1 MTDRLAARIV
11 DAAAREVAR
20 LRALEDRAGAY
31 ARASKAANTLRA
43 YRSDLRDFDEWCID
57 HRRRS
62 LPATPHTLRLYLTA
76 LAEAGARASTI
87 SRRVSAISQA
97 HQLAGHVRP
106 PTHDWTVR
114 ATLRGIRR
122 TLGTAPEQKAPLVT
136 AELRRLLA
144 ATPAD
149 TLAGRRDRALLVLGF
164 AGGLRRSELV
174 ALDAGDVTETE
185 DGLRILLRRSKT
197 DPEGEGRELGLPP
210 GQHAGTCPVRALR
223 AWRSAAGIDAG
234 PLFRP
239 VSRHD
244 QLGSGRLTPQSVALV
259 VKRACRRCGLDPSLF
274 AGHSLRSGLATAA
287 AAGGAPERAIMHH
300 GGWRSE
306 AMVRRYIRA
315 GTLFEENAASFCGL

>member
-1 MTDRLAARIV
+1 MSDALAAGIV
-11 DAAAREVAR
+11 GAAAREVAR
-20 LRALEDRAGAY
+20 LRALEERAGEY
-31 ARASKAANTLRA
+31 ARASKAENTVRA
-43 YRSDLRDFDEWCID
+43 YRSDLRDFEEWCAD

-62 LPATPHTLRLYLTA
+62 LPAAPHTLTLYLTA

-87 SRRVSAISQA
+87 QRRLSAISQA
-97 HQLAGHVRP
+97 HQLAGHVPP

-122 TLGTAPEQKAPLVT
+122 TLGTAPEQKAPIVT

-144 ATPAD
+144 VTPAQS
-149 TLAGRRDRALLVLGF
+149 LAGLRDRALLVLGF

-174 ALDAGDVTETE
+174 ALDAEDVAETE

-197 DPEGEGRELGLPP
+197 DPEGEGRELGLPR
-210 GQHAGTCPVRALR
+210 GQHADTCPVRALR
-223 AWRSAAGIDAG
+223 AWRSSAGIDSG

-239 VSRHD
+239 VTRHD
-244 QLGSGRLTPQSVALV
+244 HLQAGRLTAQSVALI
-259 VKRACRRCGLDPSLF
+259 VKRACRRAGLDPSLF

-287 AAGGAPERAIMHH
+287 AAGGAPERAIMRQ

-306 AMVRRYIRA
+306 AMVRRYIRTA
-315 GTLFEENAASFCGL
+315 TLFEENAAAFCGL

>member
-1 MTDRLAARIV
+1 MTDRLAAGIAG
-11 DAAAREVAR
+11 AAAREVAR
-20 LRALEDRAGAY
+20 LRALEERAGEY

-43 YRSDLRDFDEWCID
+43 YRSDLRDFEEWCTD

-62 LPATPHTLRLYLTA
+62 LPATPHTLTLYLTA

-97 HQLAGHVRP
+97 HQLAGHVPP

-122 TLGTAPEQKAPLVT
+122 TLGTAPEQKAPIVT

-144 ATPAD
+144 VTPAES
-149 TLAGRRDRALLVLGF
+149 LAGRRDRALLVLGF

-174 ALDAGDVTETE
+174 ALDAEDVTETE

-197 DPEGEGRELGLPP
+197 DPEGEGRELGLPG
-210 GQHAGTCPVRALR
+210 GQHADTCPVRTLR
-223 AWRSAAGIDAG
+223 AWRSAAGIDSG

-239 VSRHD
+239 VTRHD
-244 QLGSGRLTPQSVALV
+244 QLEAGRLTPQSVALV
-259 VKRACRRCGLDPSLF
+259 VKRACRRAGLDPAVF

-287 AAGGAPERAIMHH
+287 AAAGAPERAIMRQ

-306 AMVRRYIRA
+306 AMVRRYIRTA
-315 GTLFEENAASFCGL
+315 TLFEENAAAYVGL

>member
-1 MTDRLAARIV
+1 MSDALAA
-11 DAAAREVAR
+11 AASAGELARGR
-20 LRALEDRAGAY
+20 SLEERAGEY
-31 ARASKAANTLRA
+31 ARASKAENTLRA
-43 YRSDLRDFDEWCID
+43 YRSDLRNFEQWCTD

-62 LPATPHTLRLYLTA
+62 LPATPDTLTLYLTA

-87 SRRVSAISQA
+87 QRRVSAISQA
-97 HQLAGHVRP
+97 HQLAGHLPP

-122 TLGTAPEQKAPLVT
+122 TLGTAPEQKAPIVT
-136 AELRRLLA
+136 AELRSLLA
-144 ATPAD
+144 ATPTD

-174 ALDAGDVTETE
+174 SLDAEDATETE
-185 DGLRILLRRSKT
+185 DGLRITLKRSKT
-197 DPEGEGRELGLPP
+197 DQEGEGRELGLPR
-210 GQHAGTCPVRALR
+210 GQHAPTCPVRALR
-223 AWRSAAGIDAG
+223 AWRSAAGIDSG

-244 QLGSGRLTPQSVALV
+244 QVQAGRLTPQSVALV
-259 VKRACRRCGLDPSLF
+259 VKRACRRAGRDPAPF

-287 AAGGAPERAIMHH
+287 AAGGAPERAIMRQ

-315 GTLFEENAASFCGL
+315 GTLFEENAAAFCGL